1 MRNGSVRFE
10 IAFQDNRDHCLMKKY
25 FYSNGITKDGPFTLE
40 ELKYGPK
47 STDINDSTLI
57 WFEGLDDWTSVK
69 EIEEFKLL
77 LEMAAQAQ
85 ISKKV
90 PPLKAERSDSEPS
103 ELEQKAPSV
112 KIRVDASITPERDHY
127 VTRGKSPSKAKY
139 IAVWFAAGAVFF
151 VAQAFI
157 LTFLDA
163 FIVTTDLIPMGVRWL
178 LLHLSHQLG
187 ASIVSLVVFYVI
199 YRQIHHD
206 LDIRRVLPYTLF
218 FATPIFVSI
227 IKSSANQIYLESM
240 GDELFYVTSI
250 ICFVLL
256 NFLVPYL
263 LIKPSSRSW
272 LKKLL
277 VGLLIIIG
285 VGIVAASNFD
295 YLANLYSKSSP
306 EGVALNQPEESS
318 ASNSIPESVL
328 ILEKAAR
335 SVPASDWSG
344 NVEAYERV
352 LVELIKEKDSISKE
366 QFKAKRYLYN
376 GKIEQYENL
385 GKTKKDNE
393 QIELLEDYLSKL
405 VVSVSKDLPRATE
418 GVLIDSVK
426 RSDTDLI
433 FQVVLTGA
441 SSTQPLS
448 STLMEFACS
457 HRELRVALINGGK
470 VTLMLERLKAS
481 GQKAFRVDESTCFKE
496 FGPLENYGSYDMSVE
511 PAEGNAHPKA
521 AAWTFTAWWG
531 GYPGI
536 MKSESCPIS
545 KDNNLIANEFNYYWS
560 LLQLKLPTPKAVP
573 GTYVKAV
580 RQDMYSLL
588 GNKTFNLVDK
598 TYAEMAK
605 KFREYG
611 HSKGTICDRLESAS
625 QNILNRQVETLKA
638 CVKGD
643 CIYGGGGEA
652 KNINYED
659 GMSNEYPEGHPLRAM
674 WGFDM
679 SDYWLSSIKKLPEC
693 RSKKY
698 KPLDHVGFVKK
709 YNAIYGL
716 KSPSSLVLAKK
727 SIKENISIF
736 PQLNQNGDNIV
747 ESLFSMMLDLSKAG
761 GSKGSRLCDALYK
774 QAKIMAE
781 RQFDMLDRCLNGECL
796 NGVTP

>member
-1 MRNGSVRFE
+1 
-10 IAFQDNRDHCLMKKY
+10 MKKY
-25 FYSNGITKDGPFTLE
+25 FYSNGSTKDGPFTLE

-47 STDINDSTLI
+47 SKDINDSTLI
-57 WFEGLDDWTSVK
+57 WFEGLDDWTSAK
-69 EIEEFKLL
+69 EIEEFKLF

-85 ISKKV
+85 INKKV
-90 PPLKAERSDSEPS
+90 PPLKAERSDREPS
-103 ELEQKAPSV
+103 ELEQNSSPV
-112 KIRVDASITPERDHY
+112 KIRVDASITPERDHN
-127 VTRGKSPSKAKY
+127 VKRGKSPSKAKY
-139 IAVWFAAGAVFF
+139 IAVWFAAGAVFC

-163 FIVTTDLIPMGVRWL
+163 FIVTTDLIPMAVRWL
-178 LLHLSHQLG
+178 LLQFSHQLA
-187 ASIVSLVVFYVI
+187 ASIVSLVVFYII
-199 YRQIHHD
+199 YRQIHRD
-206 LDIRRVLPYTLF
+206 LDIKKVLPYTLF
-218 FATPIFVSI
+218 FATPIFVYI
-227 IKSSANQIYLESM
+227 VKSSANQISLESM

-250 ICFVLL
+250 IFFVLL

-263 LIKPSSRSW
+263 LMKPSSRRW

-295 YLANLYSKSSP
+295 YLANLYSQSSP

-318 ASNSIPESVL
+318 VSNSIPESVL

-366 QFKAKRYLYN
+366 QFTAKRDLYK

-418 GVLIDSVK
+418 GVRVDSVK

-448 STLMEFACS
+448 STLMEFACI

-470 VTLMLERLKAS
+470 VTLMLERLKVS
-481 GQKAFRVDESTCFKE
+481 GQKAFRVDESTCYKE
-496 FGPLENYGSYDMSVE
+496 FGPLENYGNYDMSVE
-511 PAEGNAHPKA
+511 PEEGSAHPKS
-521 AAWTFTAWWG
+521 AAWVFTSWWG
-531 GYPGI
+531 GYPKI
-536 MKSESCPIS
+536 MKAESCPIS

-560 LLQLKLPTPKAVP
+560 LLQLKLPNPTAVP
-573 GTYVKAV
+573 GTYVKTV

-588 GNKTFNLVDK
+588 GNKPFKLVDK
-598 TYAEMAK
+598 AYAEMAN
-605 KFREYG
+605 KFKEYG
-611 HSKGTICDRLESAS
+611 HSKTLICDRLESAT

-638 CVKGD
+638 CVKGG

-674 WGFDM
+674 WGFNM
-679 SDYWLSSIKKLPEC
+679 SENMLSSIKKLSEC
-693 RSKKY
+693 RRKKY
-698 KPLDHVGFVKK
+698 EPLDHVGFAKK

-716 KSPSSLVLAKK
+716 KSPSSLVSAKK
-727 SIKENISIF
+727 LIKQNISIF

-747 ESLFSMMLDLSKAG
+747 ESVFSTMVDLNKSG

>member
-1 MRNGSVRFE
+1 
-10 IAFQDNRDHCLMKKY
+10 MKKY
-25 FYSNGITKDGPFTLE
+25 FYSNGSIKDGPFTLE

-47 STDINDSTLI
+47 SKDINDSTLI

-69 EIEEFKLL
+69 EIEEFKLF

-85 ISKKV
+85 INKKV
-90 PPLKAERSDSEPS
+90 PPLKAERSDREPS
-103 ELEQKAPSV
+103 ELEQNSSPV

-127 VTRGKSPSKAKY
+127 VKRGKFPSKAKY
-139 IAVWFAAGAVFF
+139 IAVWFAAGAVFC
-151 VAQAFI
+151 VAQALI
-157 LTFLDA
+157 LAFLDA
-163 FIVTTDLIPMGVRWL
+163 FIVTTDLIPMAVRWL
-178 LLHLSHQLG
+178 LLQFSHQLA
-187 ASIVSLVVFYVI
+187 ASIVSLVVFYII
-199 YRQIHHD
+199 YRQIHRD
-206 LDIRRVLPYTLF
+206 LDIKKVLPYTLF
-218 FATPIFVSI
+218 FATPIFVYI
-227 IKSSANQIYLESM
+227 VKSSANQISLESM

-250 ICFVLL
+250 IFFVLL

-263 LIKPSSRSW
+263 LMKPSSRRW

-285 VGIVAASNFD
+285 VGIFAASNFD
-295 YLANLYSKSSP
+295 YLANLYSQSSP
-306 EGVALNQPEESS
+306 EGVALNQPEETS
-318 ASNSIPESVL
+318 ASNLIPESVL

-352 LVELIKEKDSISKE
+352 LVELMKEKDSISKE

-376 GKIEQYENL
+376 GKIEQYKKL
-385 GKTKKDNE
+385 GKTKEDNE
-393 QIELLEDYLSKL
+393 QIKLLEDYLSKL

-426 RSDTDLI
+426 RSDTDII

-470 VTLMLERLKAS
+470 VTLMLERQKVS
-481 GQKAFRVDESTCFKE
+481 GQKVFRVDESTCVKE
-496 FGPLENYGSYDMSVE
+496 FGPLENYGNYDMSVE
-511 PAEGNAHPKA
+511 PEEGIAHPKS
-521 AAWTFTAWWG
+521 AAWVFTAWWG
-531 GYPGI
+531 GYPKI
-536 MKSESCPIS
+536 MKAESCPIS
-545 KDNNLIANEFNYYWS
+545 KDNNLIENEFNYYWS
-560 LLQLKLPTPKAVP
+560 LLQLKLPNPTAVP
-573 GTYVKAV
+573 GTYVKTV

-588 GNKTFNLVDK
+588 GNKTSKLVDK
-598 TYAEMAK
+598 AYAEMAN
-605 KFREYG
+605 KFKEYG
-611 HSKGTICDRLESAS
+611 HSKTLICDRLESAT

-652 KNINYED
+652 KNISYED

-674 WGFDM
+674 KLFDM
-679 SDYWLSSIKKLPEC
+679 SDYWLWSIKKLPEC
-693 RSKKY
+693 RRKKY
-698 KPLDHVGFVKK
+698 EPLDHVGFVEK

-716 KSPSSLVLAKK
+716 KSPSSLVSAKE

-747 ESLFSMMLDLSKAG
+747 ESGFSTMVDFSKAG

-774 QAKIMAE
+774 QSTVVAE

>member
-1 MRNGSVRFE
+1 
-10 IAFQDNRDHCLMKKY
+10 MKKC
-25 FYSNGITKDGPFTLE
+25 FYSNGSTKDGPFTLE

-47 STDINDSTLI
+47 SKDINDSTLI

-77 LEMAAQAQ
+77 LDMAAQAQ

-90 PPLKAERSDSEPS
+90 PPLNAERSDREPS
-103 ELEQKAPSV
+103 ELEQNSSPV

-127 VTRGKSPSKAKY
+127 VKRGKSPSKAKY

-151 VAQAFI
+151 VAQALI

-163 FIVTTDLIPMGVRWL
+163 FIVTTDLIPMAVRWL
-178 LLHLSHQLG
+178 LLQFSHQLA
-187 ASIVSLVVFYVI
+187 ASIVSLVVFYII
-199 YRQIHHD
+199 YRQIHRD
-206 LDIRRVLPYTLF
+206 LDIKKVLPYTLF
-218 FATPIFVSI
+218 FATPIFVYI
-227 IKSSANQIYLESM
+227 VKSFANQISLESM

-263 LIKPSSRSW
+263 LIKPSSRGW

-285 VGIVAASNFD
+285 VGIVTASNFD

-344 NVEAYERV
+344 NVEAYERA
-352 LVELIKEKDSISKE
+352 LVELMKEKDSISKE

-393 QIELLEDYLSKL
+393 QIELLKDYLSKL

-418 GVLIDSVK
+418 GVRIDSVK

-448 STLMEFACS
+448 STLMEFACT

-481 GQKAFRVDESTCFKE
+481 GQKAFRVDESTCYKE
-496 FGPLENYGSYDMSVE
+496 FGPLENYGNYDMSVE
-511 PAEGNAHPKA
+511 PEEGSAHPKS
-521 AAWTFTAWWG
+521 AAWVFTAWWG
-531 GYPGI
+531 GYPKI
-536 MKSESCPIS
+536 MKAESCPIS

-560 LLQLKLPTPKAVP
+560 LLQLKLPNPTAVP
-573 GTYVKAV
+573 GTYVKTV

-588 GNKTFNLVDK
+588 GNKTFNVLDK
-598 TYAEMAK
+598 SYAEMAK

-611 HSKGTICDRLESAS
+611 HSQGTICDRLESAT

-652 KNINYED
+652 KNISYED

-674 WGFDM
+674 QGFDM
-679 SDYWLSSIKKLPEC
+679 SDYWLSSIKELPEC
-693 RSKKY
+693 RRKKY
-698 KPLDHVGFVKK
+698 EPLDHVGFVKK

-716 KSPSSLVLAKK
+716 KSPSNLVSAKK
-727 SIKENISIF
+727 LIKQNISIF
-736 PQLNQNGDNIV
+736 PQLNQNGDNVV
-747 ESLFSMMLDLSKAG
+747 ESLFSMMVDLSKSG

-796 NGVTP
+796 NDVTP

>member
-1 MRNGSVRFE
+1 
-10 IAFQDNRDHCLMKKY
+10 MKKY
-25 FYSNGITKDGPFTLE
+25 FYSNGSTKDGPFTLE

-47 STDINDSTLI
+47 SKDINDSTLI

-69 EIEEFKLL
+69 EIEEFKLF

-85 ISKKV
+85 INKKV
-90 PPLKAERSDSEPS
+90 PPLKAERSDREPS
-103 ELEQKAPSV
+103 ELEQNSSPV
-112 KIRVDASITPERDHY
+112 KIRVDASITPERDHN
-127 VTRGKSPSKAKY
+127 VKRGKSPSKAKY
-139 IAVWFAAGAVFF
+139 IAVWFVAGAVFC

-163 FIVTTDLIPMGVRWL
+163 FIVTTDLIPMAVRWL
-178 LLHLSHQLG
+178 LLQFSHQLA
-187 ASIVSLVVFYVI
+187 ASIVSLVVFYII
-199 YRQIHHD
+199 YRQIHRD
-206 LDIRRVLPYTLF
+206 LDIKKVLPYMLF
-218 FATPIFVSI
+218 FAMPIFVYI
-227 IKSSANQIYLESM
+227 VKSSVNQISLESM

-250 ICFVLL
+250 IFFVLL

-263 LIKPSSRSW
+263 LMKPSSRRW

-295 YLANLYSKSSP
+295 YLANLYSQSSP
-306 EGVALNQPEESS
+306 ERVALNQPEESS
-318 ASNSIPESVL
+318 VSNSIPESVL

-335 SVPASDWSG
+335 SVPASDWSS
-344 NVEAYERV
+344 NIEAYERV
-352 LVELIKEKDSISKE
+352 LVALIKEKDSISKE
-366 QFKAKRYLYN
+366 QFTAKRDLYK
-376 GKIEQYENL
+376 GKIKQYENL

-418 GVLIDSVK
+418 GVRVDSVK

-433 FQVVLTGA
+433 FQVLLTGA

-448 STLMEFACS
+448 STLMKFACI

-470 VTLMLERLKAS
+470 VTLMLERLKVS
-481 GQKAFRVDESTCFKE
+481 GQKAFRVDESTCYKE
-496 FGPLENYGSYDMSVE
+496 FGPLENYGNYDMSVE
-511 PAEGNAHPKA
+511 PEEGITHPKS
-521 AAWTFTAWWG
+521 AAWLFTSWWG
-531 GYPGI
+531 GYPKI
-536 MKSESCPIS
+536 MKAESCPIS

-560 LLQLKLPTPKAVP
+560 LLQLKLPNPTAVP
-573 GTYVKAV
+573 GTYVKTV

-588 GNKTFNLVDK
+588 GNKPFKLVD
-598 TYAEMAK
+598 TAYAEMAN
-605 KFREYG
+605 KFKEYG
-611 HSKGTICDRLESAS
+611 HSKTLICDRLESAT

-638 CVKGD
+638 CVKGG

-674 WGFDM
+674 WGFNM
-679 SDYWLSSIKKLPEC
+679 SENMLSSIKKLPEC
-693 RSKKY
+693 RRKKY
-698 KPLDHVGFVKK
+698 EPLDHIGFAKK

-716 KSPSSLVLAKK
+716 KSPSSLVSAKK
-727 SIKENISIF
+727 LIKQNISIF

-747 ESLFSMMLDLSKAG
+747 ESVFSTMVDLNKSG